1 MATTTNPP
9 TDPTPSDPKVAA
21 ATLDFLLIELV
32 PLAQRMAVELHAR
45 DTALLAA
52 SMDRNLAL
60 NTSTSGGALGLTSSS
75 AAEKR
80 QSVKSMGT
88 NTAGGAGTNKDVEDE
103 DEDEERRSEDV
114 MWRLDALGY
123 RVGQGLVERYA
134 SPSSIPYTPL
144 PSTLTLTL
152 TTIIPKNLPSTHLSP
167 YLPPHQP
174 QILRQH
180 TPPNNP
186 SGHDQIHLQRPL
198 ATGLPQ
204 TNRQSKNQPQRNF
217 CADG

>member
-60 NTSTSGGALGLTSSS
+60 NTSTSGGALGLTSSGLTSSS

-103 DEDEERRSEDV
+103 DEDEERSEDV

-134 SPSSIPYTPL
+134 FPSSI
-144 PSTLTLTL
+144 PSTLTLI
-152 TTIIPKNLPSTHLSP
+152 TTIIKNLPSTHLSP
-167 YLPPHQP
+167 Y
-174 QILRQH
+174 
-180 TPPNNP
+180 
-186 SGHDQIHLQRPL
+186 
-198 ATGLPQ
+198 
-204 TNRQSKNQPQRNF
+204 
-217 CADG
+217 